1 MILVIKKVK
10 KIKKNVKM
18 GDGWSDSGDKS
29 QILLVALDPHALVE
43 KDGSGM
49 ARLRKTLTNH

>member
-1 MILVIKKVK
+1 MRPSLG
-10 KIKKNVKM
+10 KKNVKM
-18 GDGWSDSGDKS
+18 GNGWSDSGDKS